1 MTTFSIRH
9 PELDPVTLL
18 VALDADDAEITIDAG
33 QIEIRLLID
42 DGEVE
47 QAISALRAYS
57 RTHGRIARALE
68 MEAAER

>member
-1 MTTFSIRH
+1 MTTFAIRH

-18 VALDADDAEITIDAG
+18 VTLDADDAEITIDAG

-57 RTHGRIARALE
+57 RTQGRIARALE
-68 MEAAER
+68 MEAADR